1 MKQLLH
7 TPEGVRDIYNSE
19 YERKLAVEGR
29 IREVFRSYG
38 YGELQTPSF
47 EFFDIFNKERGSVA
61 SREMYKFFDREG
73 NTLALRPDM
82 TPPVA
87 RCAAKYYMEETFP
100 LRFAYLANIFINH
113 SSYQGRLKES
123 TVQGAELIGDD
134 SSDADAELI
143 ALAVN
148 ALLAAGLG
156 DFQVDVGQVE
166 FFNGLVEEAGLEPET
181 EARLRELIEEKNF
194 FGVEEL
200 VSGQALDGRLSEV
213 FRRLPE
219 LFGSAEL
226 LETAAEL
233 AVNPRMEA
241 AVRRLNNLWRILKLY
256 GLSDYVSFD
265 LGMLG
270 KYQYYTGI
278 IFRGVTFGMG
288 EPIVSGGRYDGLMR
302 QFGKDAPAVGFSISV
317 DGLLSALSRQ
327 HIPVEIP
334 DSVLLLVYDREKK
347 EEAVPLAVR
356 WRGEGRKLQLVRKRD
371 EISLSEYKAFGE
383 RNRMDTLYY
392 LSGDGFFVWEKGA
405 PEAVRVKLPEA
416 GLSENKEDMP

>member
-7 TPEGVRDIYNSE
+7 TPEGVRDIYHSE

-29 IREVFRSYG
+29 ILKILKSYG
-38 YGELQTPSF
+38 YSGLQTPSF

-73 NTLALRPDM
+73 NTLVLRPDM

-87 RCAAKYYMEETFP
+87 RCAAKYYTEERFP
-100 LRFAYLANIFINH
+100 IRLSYLANTFINH

-123 TVQGAELIGDD
+123 TVQGAELIGDG

-143 ALAVN
+143 ALTVN
-148 ALLAAGLG
+148 CLLIAGLK

-166 FFNGLVEEAGLEPET
+166 FFNGLVEEAELPPET

-194 FGVEEL
+194 FGVEDL
-200 VSGQALDGRLSEV
+200 VSRQSLDGRISEV

-219 LFGSAEL
+219 LFGSAEI
-226 LETAAEL
+226 LETAARL
-233 AVNPRMEA
+233 VVNPRMKA
-241 AVRRLNNLWRILKLY
+241 AVERLENLWRILKLY

-302 QFGKDAPAVGFSISV
+302 QFGKEAPAVGFSISI
-317 DGLLSALSRQ
+317 DGLMSALSRQ
-327 HIPVEIP
+327 HIFVEIP
-334 DSVLLLVYDREKK
+334 EPAALLVYDRKRQET
-347 EEAVPLAVR
+347 AIPLAVR
-356 WRGEGRKLQLVRKRD
+356 LRKAGRKLQLIRKK
-371 EISLSEYKAFGE
+371 EEVSLLEYKQFGE
-383 RNRMDTLYY
+383 RNQMETLYY
-392 LSGDGFFVWEKGA
+392 LSGDPDDLFVWEKGMTQ
-405 PEAVRVKLPEA
+405 AVRTELPEY
-416 GLSENKEDMP
+416 EEDTP

>member
-347 EEAVPLAVR
+347 EEAVPLAVW

-392 LSGDGFFVWEKGA
+392 LSGDGFFVWKKGA
-405 PEAVRVKLPEA
+405 SEAVRVKLPEA